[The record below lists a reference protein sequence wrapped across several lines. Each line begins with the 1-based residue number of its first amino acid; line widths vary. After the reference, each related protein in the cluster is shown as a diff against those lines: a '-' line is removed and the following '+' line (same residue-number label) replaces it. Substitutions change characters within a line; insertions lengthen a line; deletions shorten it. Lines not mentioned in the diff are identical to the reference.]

1 MLGAV
6 DMPTQDLLALGNSY
20 QLTGAFSQA
29 EQAYR
34 ELLRDA
40 PRHVEALYQ
49 LGNVLA
55 YQNRFGEAADCYR
68 QLIEL
73 QPAHAEARNNL
84 GVMLAEQRQFAAA
97 ISCYEQAIAIKP
109 QYADAHYNLG
119 NALKNLLRLE
129 EAVASYR
136 QALRLKAG
144 FAGAHLNLGIAL
156 AYQGYPEAALAEY
169 HEALQLSPD
178 WAEAHNNLGL
188 ALSHLG
194 RHVEALLKYDRALQ
208 LRPDFADAHYN
219 RSLSWLALS
228 NFKQG
233 WDEYEWRWRLADVV
247 PRRFAAPLWDGS
259 ELAGRTILLH
269 CEQGLGDSIQFIRY
283 AQRVKERGG
292 TVLVE
297 APGTLLPLLAR
308 CRGIDRLVT
317 RGEPLPH
324 FDTHC
329 PLMSLG
335 RVFAAGILPIPV
347 DIPYIFPDLVRVE
360 RWRQELSGLAAFKIG
375 IAWQGSPGYRWDRL
389 RSIPLTCFA
398 PLGAV
403 PGVRLIS
410 LQKGPGV
417 DQLTAPRGFDV
428 IDLSAS
434 LDEASGAFEDTAAV
448 MCSLDLVIAADTA
461 AAHLAGA
468 LGRPAWLALALAP
481 EWRWQ
486 LGRADTPWYPTMR
499 LFRQTRLGDWDEL
512 FGRMAAELRL
522 RVASE

>member
-1 MLGAV
+1 M
-6 DMPTQDLLALGNSY
+6 QEDLLALGKSY
-20 QLTGAFSQA
+20 QQAGAFSQA
-29 EQAYR
+29 EQTYR
-34 ELLRDA
+34 QVVGIA
-40 PRHVEALYQ
+40 PRHAEALYQ

-97 ISCYEQAIAIKP
+97 ISYYERAIAIKP

-119 NALKNLLRLE
+119 NALKNLLHLE

-156 AYQGYPEAALAEY
+156 AYQGHPDAALAEY
-169 HEALQLSPD
+169 QEALRLSPN

-194 RHVEALLKYDRALQ
+194 RHAEALSQYERALQ

-219 RSLSWLALS
+219 RALSWLALG

-233 WDEYEWRWRLADVV
+233 WDEYEWRWRLSEVA
-247 PRRFAAPLWDGS
+247 PRQFASPLWNGAPLG
-259 ELAGRTILLH
+259 GRSILLH
-269 CEQGLGDSIQFIRY
+269 CEQGLGDSMQFIRY
-283 AQRVKERGG
+283 ARQVKERGG

-297 APGTLLPLLAR
+297 APSALLPLFAR
-308 CRGIDRLVT
+308 CRGIDRLIA
-317 RGEPLPH
+317 RGEPLPP

-329 PLMSLG
+329 PLMCLG
-335 RVFAAGILPIPV
+335 RMFAAGVRPIPA
-347 DIPYIFPDLVRVE
+347 DIPYLFPDPTRVE
-360 RWRQELSGLAAFKIG
+360 RWRQELKGLAGFKIG

-389 RSIPLTCFA
+389 RSIPLACFA

-417 DQLTAPRGFDV
+417 DQLAVPRRFEV
-428 IDLSAS
+428 IDLGAR
-434 LDEASGAFEDTAAV
+434 LDEAGGFEDTAAV
-448 MCSLDLVIAADTA
+448 MSSLDLIIAADTA

-468 LGRPAWLALALAP
+468 LGRPVWLALALAP
-481 EWRWQ
+481 EWRWSV
-486 LGRADTPWYPTMR
+486 GRDDTPWYPSMR

-512 FGRMAAELRL
+512 FGRMATELWL
-522 RVASE
+522 RVASG